1 MTRTPQDPA
10 QPPVYG
16 LHHSAYRCR
25 DAEETRAFY
34 EDVLGFPLVQALE
47 IKGHPLTGEPV
58 HYMHVFFDIG
68 SQSKDRTSYIAF
80 FDVPPEAS
88 AGHDFKFETQWGM
101 DLHFAME
108 VADQDA
114 ISTWKTRLEERGLEV
129 DGPHDHGICTSIYF
143 HDPNGYRLEFTT
155 QNAAQNAE
163 FDREAAIAHANL
175 GKWTADKSRGEAAAA
190 E

>member
-1 MTRTPQDPA
+1 MTRHPDDPA

-34 EDVLGFPLVQALE
+34 EGVLGFPLMQALE
-47 IKGHPLTGEPV
+47 IDGHPLSGEPV
-58 HYMHVFFDIG
+58 RYLHIFFDIG
-68 SQSKDRTSYIAF
+68 SHSRDSTSYLAF
-80 FDVPPEAS
+80 FEVL
-88 AGHDFKFETQWGM
+88 AGSTDAHPFAFKKQWGM

-108 VADQDA
+108 VEDDA
-114 ISTWKTRLEERGLEV
+114 ALARWKERLEARGVEV
-129 DGPHDHGICTSIYF
+129 EGPHDHGICTSIYF

-155 QNAAQNAE
+155 QSAAQRAE
-163 FDREAAIAHANL
+163 FDREAKVAHAHVTD
-175 GKWTADKSRGEAAAA
+175 WTARKMRGRAAA

>member
-1 MTRTPQDPA
+1 MTRHPDDPA

-34 EDVLGFPLVQALE
+34 EDVLGFPLTQALE
-47 IKGHPLTGEPV
+47 IEGHPLTGEPV
-58 HYMHVFFDIG
+58 HYLHIFFDIG
-68 SQSKDRTSYIAF
+68 SHSRDTTSYIAF
-80 FDVPPEAS
+80 FEVPEEES
-88 AGHDFKFETQWGM
+88 AGHGFEFKRQWGM

-108 VADQDA
+108 VEDDA
-114 ISTWKTRLEERGLEV
+114 AIARWKQRLEARGLEV
-129 DGPHDHGICTSIYF
+129 EGPHDHGICTSIYF

-155 QNAAQNAE
+155 QSAAQHAE
-163 FDREAAIAHANL
+163 FDREAKVAHARL
-175 GKWTADKSRGEAAAA
+175 ADWMVRRTGARAAA

>member
-1 MTRTPQDPA
+1 MTRTPNDPT

-16 LHHSAYRCR
+16 LHHAAYRCR

-34 EDVLGFPLVQALE
+34 EDVLGFPLVQAIE
-47 IKGHPLTGEPV
+47 IEGHPLTGEPV

-68 SQSKDRTSYIAF
+68 NHSGSDNSYIAF

-88 AGHDFKFETQWGM
+88 AGHDFEFRMQWGI

-108 VADQDA
+108 VADMTALQGWRD
-114 ISTWKTRLEERGLEV
+114 RLEQRGVTVE
-129 DGPHDHGICTSIYF
+129 GPLDHGICTSIYF

-155 QNAAQNAE
+155 QSADQTAE
-163 FDREAAIAHANL
+163 FDREAEIAHKNL
-175 GKWTADKSRGEAAAA
+175 AAWTKAKQGTPAAA